1 MVLKR
6 LLDRDRFPLSTK
18 WRGGQGVRPR
28 RAGSLSLLPILG
40 LALLPPALRAEPPRS
55 EITLALKDYLSLVE
69 QGEAAEKERQRREAS
84 REAPVAEVVSQQV
97 RVSLGQE
104 DVAEAV
110 ARYEVLVQGQPKGP
124 VVLPVTG
131 VPREASVDVAGA
143 ALSAGAKAGEWLLV
157 APAAGRYAVEIS
169 GPVPLP
175 GGGVSRLTLAP
186 AAAPV
191 SLTEIELPA
200 DLAWSAPGTVVVEDR
215 VEGSRRTVRLTSR
228 RGQAQ
233 TVEVRRKLDGGDAER
248 LLAQSLMLTLIQ
260 LRPDGPRRHDVVLYE
275 VSRGGIGSFTV
286 DLPPGLAVETVGT
299 DEGEVVP
306 TVESRRLTVQRRQQL
321 RGVGYLVLT
330 STPEPGSALPL
341 DPVVPEGTVRARYMA
356 LASSVAAEVKPL
368 PEASWSRI
376 DLDDLPPVLRDALN
390 GIDLAAAWRLSGE
403 APGLRMA
410 VSPLPAAPSL
420 PAVASLRET
429 TTLITLDGTLL
440 HRDQITLRPGAIGTA
455 LDLTLPASATL
466 WSAKVDGV
474 PVRPL
479 ERGGGKISVPLGF
492 DTGRDAVVEVISVQ
506 EKAIP
511 KGRSD
516 LALDLPRMAVPV
528 QQHRWRLLLP
538 DNARY
543 RYRTGELRPV
553 VEAPKGP
560 ARRFLFGQAA
570 ARGSGRYV
578 SKEEL
583 EKIPTARDPWAI
595 LMSTPGVLTDR
606 INVGGNETGQQSQYV
621 GPGAIG
627 PGAILRGRVVDDQG
641 QPLPGVTVTL
651 RRSRG
656 EPSAVKVANAEGLF
670 LFEGLAPG
678 SYAIQ
683 AELEGFSTVSFNVS
697 SLGAGQ
703 TRTVELRLSA
713 AVEDV
718 ITVTAEAPILD
729 ERRTSKTETY
739 SLDEKTGGGSR
750 RKQAPPPPP
759 SPSPYEFAEEAK
771 SLKQGLVGGV
781 KPLPIAIPETG
792 KLLLLSGVLPPERI
806 GVELEVKGEKEGR
819 RWF

>member
-1 MVLKR
+1 MVL
-6 LLDRDRFPLSTK
+6 RFASAFVPAHPPGIEIPGYQIASHPGLSP
-18 WRGGQGVRPR
+18 GQGRSWVARDFNPGRVRSR
-28 RAGSLSLLPILG
+28 RQLAIALLLI
-40 LALLPPALRAEPPRS
+40 LLPPTLHAAEPPRS

-69 QGEAAEKERQRREAS
+69 RGDAAEEERQRREAS

-97 RVSLGQE
+97 RVSLDQE
-104 DVAEAV
+104 DVAEVA
-110 ARYEVLVQGQPKGP
+110 ARYEVLVQGEPKGP

-131 VPREASVDVAGA
+131 VPREARVDSAGA
-143 ALSAGAKAGEWLLV
+143 ALSAGAKPGEWLLV
-157 APAAGRYAVEIS
+157 APAAGRYIAEIS
-169 GPVPLP
+169 GPVSLP

-215 VEGSRRTVRLTSR
+215 VEGARRTVRLTAR

-233 TVEVRRKLDGGDAER
+233 TVEVRRRLDGGDAEK
-248 LLAQSLMLTLIQ
+248 LLAQSLVLTLIQ
-260 LRPDGPRRHDVVLYE
+260 LRPDGPRRHDVIFYE
-275 VSRGGIGSFTV
+275 ISRGGLSSFTV
-286 DLPPGLAVETVGT
+286 DLPQGLAVETVGT

-330 STPEPGSALPL
+330 STPTPGSELPL
-341 DPVVPEGTVRARYMA
+341 DPVVPEGTVRARYVA
-356 LASSVAAEVKPL
+356 LASSIAADVKPL
-368 PEASWSRI
+368 PEASWARI

-390 GIDLAAAWRLSGE
+390 GIDLAAAWRLAGE
-403 APGLRMA
+403 APGPRMA
-410 VSPLPAAPSL
+410 VSPLPAASSL

-440 HRDQITLRPGAIGTA
+440 HRDQVTLRPGAIGTA

-492 DTGRDAVVEVISVQ
+492 DTGRDAVVEVICVQ

-511 KGRSD
+511 KGRSE

-528 QQHRWRLLLP
+528 QEHRWRLLLP
-538 DNARY
+538 DGARY
-543 RYRTGELRPV
+543 RYRSGDLRPV
-553 VEAPKGP
+553 
-560 ARRFLFGQAA
+560 AA
-570 ARGSGRYV
+570 
-578 SKEEL
+578 
-583 EKIPTARDPWAI
+583 TARDPWAV
-595 LMSTPGVLTDR
+595 LPSGPGVLTDR
-606 INVGGNETGQQSQYV
+606 IDAGGSEPGQQAQYV
-621 GPGAIG
+621 RTT
-627 PGAILRGRVVDDQG
+627 AILRGRVVDDHG
-641 QPLPGVTVTL
+641 QPLPGVTATL
-651 RRSRG
+651 RSSKG
-656 EPSAVKVANAEGLF
+656 KPVAIRVTNAQGRF
-670 LFEGLAPG
+670 LLDDLPPG
-678 SYAIQ
+678 DYEIEA
-683 AELEGFSTVSFNVS
+683 ALEGFSTVSFRVS

-703 TRTVELRLSA
+703 NRAIDLRLSP

-718 ITVTAEAPILD
+718 ITVTAEAPLLD
-729 ERRTSKTETY
+729 ERRTGNTATY
-739 SLDEKTGGGSR
+739 SLDERTGGGSR
-750 RKQAPPPPP
+750 RKAAPPPPKAP
-759 SPSPYEFAEEAK
+759 AGHDFDAFQEMAK

-806 GVELEVKGEKEGR
+806 GVELEVKGDKER
-819 RWF
+819 RKWF